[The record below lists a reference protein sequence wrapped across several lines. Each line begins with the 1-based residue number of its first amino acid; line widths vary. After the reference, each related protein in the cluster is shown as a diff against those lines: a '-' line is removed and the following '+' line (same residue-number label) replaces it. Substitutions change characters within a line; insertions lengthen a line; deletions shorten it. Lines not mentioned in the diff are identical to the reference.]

1 MYIKK
6 HKILFKKIYKAFS
19 DDLALSPLR
28 PGLTPSLGTKIL
40 HQAAACDHQKQT
52 NKTKTL

>member
-6 HKILFKKIYKAFS
+6 RKILFKKIYKAFS
-19 DDLALSPLR
+19 DGLALSPLR